1 MRWQAAAALAAAAF
15 AAGDFAAA
23 ALAASGASPILDPE
37 AAMAAIPAALRAG
50 RVFSTEALPL
60 CAGTACA
67 CAALVAWAR
76 SMGSKGARRD
86 GEEHGSS
93 RWATRKDIAPFGDAK
108 DPDNNIILTDNAR
121 IRLVSRRF
129 DLSTD
134 TNDNVLVVGG
144 PGTGKTR
151 YYVKPNLLQANA
163 SFFVTD
169 PKGTLIRE
177 MAARWRSSATRSAR
191 STPSTSRA
199 PCAST
204 P

>member
-23 ALAASGASPILDPE
+23 AIAASGANPILDPE

-50 RVFSTEALPL
+50 RVFSAEAVPL

-67 CAALVAWAR
+67 CGALLAWAR
-76 SMGSKGARRD
+76 SLGTKGARRD

-93 RWATRKDIAPFGDAK
+93 RWATRKDIAPFGDPK

-169 PKGTLIRE
+169 PKGSLYL
-177 MAARWRSSATRSAR
+177 
-191 STPSTSRA
+191 
-199 PCAST
+199 
-204 P
+204 

>member
-1 MRWQAAAALAAAAF
+1 MKRHISFMVLLGFACSAF
-15 AAGDFAAA
+15 ALNIED
-23 ALAASGASPILDPE
+23 INIRDP
-37 AAMAAIPAALRAG
+37 
-50 RVFSTEALPL
+50 F
-60 CAGTACA
+60 
-67 CAALVAWAR
+67 
-76 SMGSKGARRD
+76 
-86 GEEHGSS
+86 
-93 RWATRKDIAPFGDAK
+93 
-108 DPDNNIILTDNAR
+108 ILTDNAR

-177 MAARWRSSATRSAR
+177 MGGALAELGYEIRAFDTIDFSRSMRFNPIAYISDEAGVIRFARGIVTRFSEDAELCVVRHFDDVRVAAGDDKTQERRLEFRVR
-191 STPSTSRA
+191 DVV
-199 PCAST
+199 
-204 P
+204 

>member
-23 ALAASGASPILDPE
+23 AIAASGANPILDPE
-37 AAMAAIPAALRAG
+37 AAMAALRAG
-50 RVFSTEALPL
+50 RAFSTEALPL

-67 CAALVAWAR
+67 CAALLAWAR
-76 SMGSKGARRD
+76 SLGSKGARRD

-93 RWATRKDIAPFGDAK
+93 RWATPKDIAPFGDAK
-108 DPDNNIILTDNAR
+108 DPDNNIILTDSAR

-169 PKGTLIRE
+169 PKGTL
-177 MAARWRSSATRSAR
+177 
-191 STPSTSRA
+191 
-199 PCAST
+199 
-204 P
+204 